1 MLKRHII
8 NEARVQRTIDPKIW
22 ASMSSM
28 SSRLRDTLG
37 EDARA
42 KSTDS
47 KEVLLQKYVAGLLTM
62 KSQCPETESDI
73 ERLKAYKKIG
83 QAFINKGGTMAE
95 IQKLYVEN
103 GGTIDF
109 EISSGKD
116 FPSYEEADRDDSQSI
131 QNTEPEFPSYEE
143 ADRDDIGVQRP
154 IDTQAFGIEQDLDDQ
169 ILMSDNDSLDDE
181 EPQEDPI
188 ANYFKT
194 LFYKVNKA
202 RPGQFITWDSQEGII
217 LSDNED
223 SALGTCVAYMTRFTD
238 GKPRFLLKGYGETEI
253 GTPGNGGAYND
264 YYFRATL
271 NRGTGHY
278 DVIPGNNYHHKE
290 ANNGPQYTGSLLKN
304 GNNAASEVKAIVD
317 SVVRRLNTT
326 APELTELTQYISE
339 NAYLP
344 TLPELVYAVPY
355 LEPGMYWTSS
365 VTDNGMS
372 NIIYEI
378 SKEGDR
384 FIKGDSPSD
393 VAKVVAFIKF

>member
-28 SSRLRDTLG
+28 TSRLRDTLG

-62 KSQCPETESDI
+62 KSPCPETESDI
-73 ERLKAYKKIG
+73 EGLKAYKKIG
-83 QAFINKGGTMAE
+83 QAFIDNGGTMAE

-109 EISSGKD
+109 EISSGND
-116 FPSYEEADRDDSQSI
+116 FPSYEEADRDDIQPT
-131 QNTEPEFPSYEE
+131 QNTEHDYPSYEE
-143 ADRDDIGVQRP
+143 ADRDDIRP
-154 IDTQAFGIEQDLDDQ
+154 IDTQAFGIEQELDDQ
-169 ILMSDNDSLDDE
+169 ILMTDEDSLEDEE

-194 LFYKVNKA
+194 VFRKVNKA
-202 RPGQFITWDSQEGII
+202 RPGQFIVWDPIEGIVI
-217 LSDNED
+217 SNDENA
-223 SALGTCVAYMTRFTD
+223 ALGTCVSFMSRFTD
-238 GKPRFLLKGYGETEI
+238 GKPRFLLKGNGETEL
-253 GTPGNGGAYND
+253 GKPGNGGAYND

-278 DVIPGNNYHHKE
+278 DVIPGNTYHHKE
-290 ANNGPQYTGSLLKN
+290 ANNGPQYTGSLLKV

-317 SVVRRLNTT
+317 SVVKRLNTT
-326 APELTELTQYISE
+326 APELTELAQYISD

-344 TLPELVYAVPY
+344 TLPELVYAAPY

-365 VTDNGMS
+365 VTD
-372 NIIYEI
+372 I
-378 SKEGDR
+378 
-384 FIKGDSPSD
+384 PSL
-393 VAKVVAFIKF
+393 